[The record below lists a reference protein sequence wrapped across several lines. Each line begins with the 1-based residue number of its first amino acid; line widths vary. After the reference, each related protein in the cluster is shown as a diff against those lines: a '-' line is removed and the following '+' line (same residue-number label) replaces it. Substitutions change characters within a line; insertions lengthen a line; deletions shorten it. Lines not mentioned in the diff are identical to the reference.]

1 MQAAS
6 QKAVC
11 HVLHRTVNRTVCLS
25 RPVRYSGY
33 VRTFVESESIGTPKG
48 TAGPKGKAERSPS
61 KPSPSTRLLD
71 TASTLFAEH
80 GIRAVGIDRILAEA
94 GVARASLY
102 SSYGSKDALVLA
114 YLEDLDQRDRQR
126 WHAAAEPLDDPIAKI
141 LTFFDLAMQ
150 SAPKKNFRGCQYANA
165 ATEFPQESLE
175 PVLAHREWLNSTLVD
190 LLNLAGVT
198 ESEVVAGRVQLIYDG
213 ALSGSKF
220 EHSVEP
226 IRLGRDMAAA
236 IIETHLPR

>member
-1 MQAAS
+1 MQASS

-25 RPVRYSGY
+25 RRVRYSGL
-33 VRTFVESESIGTPKG
+33 VRTFAEDRATGTPKG
-48 TAGPKGKAERSPS
+48 AAERAPS
-61 KPSPSTRLLD
+61 KPSPATRLLD
-71 TASTLFAEH
+71 TASALFAEH

-102 SSYGSKDALVLA
+102 SSFGSKDALVLA
-114 YLEDLDQRDRQR
+114 YLDDLDRRDRRR
-126 WHAAAEPLDDPIAKI
+126 WHAAVEQLDDPITKI

-165 ATEFPQESLE
+165 ATEFPQELLE

-190 LLNLAGVT
+190 LLNLAGAT

>member
-25 RPVRYSGY
+25 RPVRYSGH
-33 VRTFVESESIGTPKG
+33 VRTFVESESTGTPKG

-61 KPSPSTRLLD
+61 KPSPATRLLD

-165 ATEFPQESLE
+165 ATEFPQEPLE
-175 PVLAHREWLNSTLVD
+175 PVLAHREWLKTTLVE
-190 LLNLAGVT
+190 LLDLAGV
-198 ESEVVAGRVQLIYDG
+198 SEPEAVARRVQLIYDG

-226 IRLGRDMAAA
+226 IRFGRDMARDV
-236 IIETHLPR
+236 IGSHL